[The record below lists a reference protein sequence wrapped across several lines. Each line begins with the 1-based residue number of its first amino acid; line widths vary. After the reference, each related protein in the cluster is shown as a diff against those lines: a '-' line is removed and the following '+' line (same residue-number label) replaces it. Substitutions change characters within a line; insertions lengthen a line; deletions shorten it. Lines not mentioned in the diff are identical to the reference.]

1 MGNMS
6 FRSFLDKLQSDGA
19 LAVVKKPVSQNME
32 AANVINAFGEKP
44 VIFEKIKESEFRV
57 AGNVFATKA
66 MVADY
71 LGCSVA
77 ELIPR
82 MANAINNP
90 TKPTVVEQGACQE
103 VVEDVVDLDKIPILL
118 HLKQDG
124 GRYVSSGVM
133 ITKNKELGQN
143 VSFHRAMQIDK
154 DRFAVRVLERHTN
167 EFMKRNG
174 GQVDACFC
182 IGCGVNV
189 LIAGATS
196 VSLGQN
202 ELEIA
207 NALESLDVV
216 KAKTMDVL
224 VPADAEWIL
233 EGTLTMNE
241 PHAEGPFLDLT
252 ETLDTI
258 RQQPVFIVRK
268 VTHRKDAI
276 WHALLPGGFEHKI
289 LMGMPREPTIFN
301 EVSKVCKCTD
311 VNVNPGGCSWLHA
324 IVQIDKQNE
333 DDVKKA
339 IEATF
344 RGHSSL
350 KHAFIVDNDID
361 IYNPLDVEW
370 AMATRF
376 QFDRCVVPIGRQAGS
391 SLDPSSEP
399 GTKLTMKVGFDYTKP
414 LTPTKGKDYT
424 KLKFPTVRKEDYL

>member
-1 MGNMS
+1 MS
-6 FRSFLDKLQSDGA
+6 FRSYLDKLKDGGR
-19 LAVVKKPVSQNME
+19 LAVVKKPVSQSLE
-32 AANVINAFGEKP
+32 AANAINAFGEKP
-44 VIFEKIKESEFRV
+44 VIFEKIRESQFRV

-66 MVADY
+66 LVAEY
-71 LGCSVA
+71 LSCSVA

-90 TKPTVVEQGACQE
+90 TKPNVVERAACQE
-103 VVEDVVDLDKIPILL
+103 VVEDVDLDRMPILL

-133 ITKNKELGQN
+133 IAKDKELGQN
-143 VSFHRAMQIDK
+143 VSFHRAMQIGK
-154 DRFAVRVLERHTN
+154 DRFAIRVLERHTH
-167 EFMKRNG
+167 EFLKRND

-182 IGCGVNV
+182 VGCGANV

-196 VSLGQN
+196 VRLGQD

-207 NALESLDVV
+207 NALEPLDVV

-241 PHAEGPFLDLT
+241 PHTEGPFLDLT

-258 RQQPVFIVRK
+258 REEPIFIVRK
-268 VTHRKDAI
+268 ITHRKDAI
-276 WHALLPGGFEHKI
+276 WHALLPGGLEHKI

-301 EVSKVCKCTD
+301 EVCKVCKCLD

-324 IVQIDKQNE
+324 IVQIDKQHE
-333 DDVKKA
+333 DDGKKA
-339 IEATF
+339 AEAAF

-350 KHAFIVDNDID
+350 KHAFVVDKDID

-376 QFDRCVVPIGRQAGS
+376 QFDRCVVPIGRQPGS

-399 GTKLTMKVGFDYTKP
+399 GTKLTMKVGFDLTKP
-414 LTPTKGKDYT
+414 LAPPKGKDYS
-424 KLKFPTVRKEDYL
+424 KVKFPAVKKEDYL